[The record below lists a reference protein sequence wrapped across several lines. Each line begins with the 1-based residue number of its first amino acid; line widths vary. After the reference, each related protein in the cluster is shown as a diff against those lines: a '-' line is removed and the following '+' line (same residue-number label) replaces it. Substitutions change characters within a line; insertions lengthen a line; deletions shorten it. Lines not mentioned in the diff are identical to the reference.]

1 MGWLVELGYH
11 MVLEAFWFSLTSW
24 PMGYMLQ
31 VVTVGHPG
39 ISPGQYSGY
48 NNHQCS
54 WAEMGLVPVPG
65 QSSSSRLLL
74 ISEWL
79 TQKGRHMIPP

>member
-1 MGWLVELGYH
+1 
-11 MVLEAFWFSLTSW
+11 
-24 PMGYMLQ
+24 MGYMLQ

-39 ISPGQYSGY
+39 ISPSQYSGY

-54 WAEMGLVPVPG
+54 WAEMGLVSVPG
-65 QSSSSRLLL
+65 QFSPSRLLL

-79 TQKGRHMIPP
+79 TQKGRHMIPPWWDVFACGGRGGKEVGKRW